1 MQDDVFQ
8 NKQESAPF
16 TSCNFFPS
24 NFIKKK
30 KQSHAVEVCWSH
42 NFIKK

>member
-30 KQSHAVEVCWSH
+30 AESRSGSVLVP
-42 NFIKK
+42 